1 MRFVCPKLGCL
12 CHGGSWTEWSLW
24 IVSTQDGTQR
34 LRKNAVCLKS
44 VTHLMKRV
52 THLPRRVADEAEAA
66 GGRNRQPVEE
76 GGAPEAVMHAPGMR
90 FLEEKCGDSQKNR

>member
-1 MRFVCPKLGCL
+1 
-12 CHGGSWTEWSLW
+12 
-24 IVSTQDGTQR
+24 
-34 LRKNAVCLKS
+34 
-44 VTHLMKRV
+44 MKRV